1 MNSGKKHNVKKILS
15 ILLMIV
21 FLCVFLFSLYK
32 VAVILKEYRSI
43 DMLYDETSET
53 YITEAEDETDRVT
66 PEVELEALREVNKDV
81 IGWIYIPD
89 TDVSFPI
96 LKGKSNKQ
104 YLYQSYKKEY
114 STAGSIFIDYRC
126 RANFKDKSTVIYG
139 HNMHNGSMFG
149 SLKKYKKESYRDK
162 HPYIYIMKKDGAWNK
177 YEVAAYYQASVE
189 GPTYNLPMRE
199 ADEQYADES
208 KAVEGESGNE
218 AFDELLQ
225 TINRDN
231 VYLSDDGSKATAK
244 GESGDTEDA
253 DTVSNDFELSEDDKI
268 IILST
273 CTQDSRNDVRVA
285 IAARLTET
293 IEYND

>member
-1 MNSGKKHNVKKILS
+1 MNSGKKHNVKKILNS
-15 ILLMIV
+15 LLMLV

-32 VAVILKEYRSI
+32 VVGIIKEYRNI
-43 DMLYDETSET
+43 DKLYDETSET
-53 YITEAEDETDRVT
+53 YLTETEDKSDRIT
-66 PEVELEALREVNKDV
+66 PEVDLEALREVNKDV

-149 SLKKYKKESYRDK
+149 SLKKYKKESYRNK
-162 HPYIYIMKKDGAWNK
+162 HPYIYIMKKDGTWNK
-177 YEVAAYYQASVE
+177 YEVAAYYQASVD
-189 GPTYNLPMRE
+189 GSTYELPVRTDNE
-199 ADEQYADES
+199 KSGISEKDANAGKSENERS
-208 KAVEGESGNE
+208 GETIFS
-218 AFDELLQ
+218 ELIE

-231 VYLSDDGSKATAK
+231 VYLLDK
-244 GESGDTEDA
+244 GNTEDTE
-253 DTVSNDFELSEDDKI
+253 TSPNVFELTEDDKI

-293 IEYND
+293 IEYDD

>member
-1 MNSGKKHNVKKILS
+1 MNSGKKHNVKKILNS
-15 ILLMIV
+15 LLMLV

-32 VAVILKEYRSI
+32 VVGIIKEYRNI
-43 DMLYDETSET
+43 NRLYDETSET
-53 YITEAEDETDRVT
+53 YLTETEDKSDRIT
-66 PEVELEALREVNKDV
+66 PEVDLEALREVNKDV

-149 SLKKYKKESYRDK
+149 SLKKYKKESYRNK
-162 HPYIYIMKKDGAWNK
+162 HPYIYIMKKDGSWNK
-177 YEVAAYYQASVE
+177 YEVAAYYQALVE

-199 ADEQYADES
+199 ADEQSADES
-208 KAVEGESGNE
+208 KAAEAESGN
-218 AFDELLQ
+218 AVFDELLQ

-231 VYLSDDGSKATAK
+231 VYLSDDGSNSATKAE
-244 GESGDTEDA
+244 GGNTEDA
-253 DTVSNDFELSEDDKI
+253 DTVSNDFELTKDDKI

-273 CTQDSRNDVRVA
+273 CTQDSRSDVRVA

-293 IEYND
+293 IEYDD